1 MFRYKNLEEKIMN
14 TKAEKFAKMLTD
26 NEINCFVSEETKD
39 ELNAVLFRSTME
51 IEGQRLPL
59 VVIID
64 DSIYVICRTLIAGKC
79 LTDKN
84 RLEVLKYL
92 NGLNSSYKTF
102 KYFVTEA
109 GEIVMDICL
118 PTTNEQFE
126 PNMIRA
132 LIDLS
137 VKNLEE
143 NYRPLMQIVWG
154 DSAATAA

>member
-1 MFRYKNLEEKIMN
+1 MN
-14 TKAEKFAKMLTD
+14 VKAEKFAKMLKDTG
-26 NEINCFVSEETKD
+26 INCFVDEQIKD
-39 ELNAVLFRSTME
+39 EIHTVLFRSSME

-79 LTDKN
+79 LTDAN
-84 RLEVLKYL
+84 RNETLKFL
-92 NGLNSSYKTF
+92 NTLNSNFKTF
-102 KYFVTEA
+102 KYFATEA
-109 GEIVMDICL
+109 GEIIMDICL
-118 PTTNEQFE
+118 PTVNEQFE
-126 PNMIRA
+126 PNIIRA

-154 DSAATAA
+154 NPVNKVAEAVG

>member
-1 MFRYKNLEEKIMN
+1 MN
-14 TKAEKFAKMLTD
+14 TKAEKFSKMLSETG
-26 NEINCFVSEETKD
+26 INCFVPEEAKD
-39 ELNAVLFRSTME
+39 DLNTVLFRSSME

-59 VVIID
+59 VIIID
-64 DSIYVICRTLIAGKC
+64 DSIYVICRTLVAGKC
-79 LTDKN
+79 LTENN
-84 RLEVLKYL
+84 RFETLKYL
-92 NGLNSSYKTF
+92 NSLNSTYKTF
-102 KYFVTEA
+102 KYFVTDA

-154 DSAATAA
+154 NSVAKTAEA

>member
-1 MFRYKNLEEKIMN
+1 MN

-26 NEINCFVSEETKD
+26 NGINCFSPEEVKD
-39 ELNAVLFRSTME
+39 ELNTVLFRSSME

-64 DSIYVICRTLIAGKC
+64 DSIYVICRTLVAGKC
-79 LTDKN
+79 LTDAN
-84 RLEVLKYL
+84 RLETLKFL
-92 NGLNSSYKTF
+92 NTLNSSYKTF

-118 PTTNEQFE
+118 PTTSEQFE

-154 DSAATAA
+154 NSAAKTAEA